1 MSRPV
6 TPTTTPTPS
15 GPAGAPGRSP
25 KLTAA
30 VAAALGLSLVV
41 FLLWPLADG
50 VRGAF
55 VDASGHVTFAY
66 MAMVF
71 RNPLYRE
78 GFVNA
83 LEIALASTLLAA
95 FIGTTAAVLL
105 DRFEFRGRRLFAALV
120 PLPLMV
126 PPFVGAVG
134 IKQLLGNRG
143 ALNALLAHLHLGDP
157 NHPVDWLREGRFA
170 TVVALTALHLYPIV
184 YFNVQAAL
192 GGLNVELEEAAA
204 SLGCHGL
211 RRFRKITLP
220 LLGPSLFAA
229 TSIVFIWGLTE
240 LGVPLMCDY
249 TRVTSVQIFSGLK
262 DISRNPFVFG
272 LVVVVLVATVTI
284 YAAARGL
291 VGRARVAGATKGVRL
306 RHRAPLGRL
315 AGVGVVLVMST
326 FVGAAALPN
335 VSVVLVAFAR
345 DWYGTVL
352 PSAFTLDH
360 VRAAVGHDMVVPSI
374 GNSLRYVT
382 LSTAFDLVFGTAIAY
397 LVVRTTSRLARAID
411 VAAMLPLAVPGLVM
425 AFGYL
430 SITREGRPLAFLNPV
445 RDPTALLV
453 IAYAVRRLPFVV
465 RSAAAGLTQVSVT
478 LEEAAASLGAAAHR
492 VFARVTLPLLARHL
506 LAGGIFAFALSMLE
520 VSDSLILAQ
529 RQATYPITK
538 AIFELYALL
547 GNGHQVAA
555 ALGLWAM
562 LFLIAA
568 VAFAR
573 SVLGRRG
580 GGLFRF

>member
-1 MSRPV
+1 VRR
-6 TPTTTPTPS
+6 
-15 GPAGAPGRSP
+15 AGGAAA
-25 KLTAA
+25 AA
-30 VAAALGLSLVV
+30 VALGVLLTAI
-41 FLLWPLADG
+41 LLWPLADG

-55 VDASGHVTFAY
+55 VDANGRATFAY
-66 MAMVF
+66 MAAVF
-71 RNPLYRE
+71 ANPLYRE

-83 LEIALASTLLAA
+83 LELALASTLIATA
-95 FIGTTAAVLL
+95 VGTTAALL
-105 DRFEFRGRRLFAALV
+105 LGRFEFPGRRLFAALV

-134 IKQLLGNRG
+134 IKQILGNEG
-143 ALNALLAHLHLGDP
+143 ALNALLARLHVIG
-157 NHPVDWLREGRFA
+157 HPIDWLRQGRFA
-170 TVVALTALHLYPIV
+170 AVVSLTALHLYPIV
-184 YFNVQAAL
+184 YFNVQASLA
-192 GGLNVELEEAAA
+192 GFNAELEEAAA
-204 SLGCHGL
+204 SLGCHGW
-211 RRFRKITLP
+211 RRFRRITLP

-262 DISRNPFVFG
+262 DIGKNPFVFG

-284 YAAARGL
+284 YVAARWL
-291 VGRARVAGATKGVRL
+291 VGRTRPPGASKGGRVRPRTRLGPLAGAAV
-306 RHRAPLGRL
+306 ALGM
-315 AGVGVVLVMST
+315 AAAVGV
-326 FVGAAALPN
+326 AALPN
-335 VSVVLVAFAR
+335 LGVVLVAFGR

-352 PSAFTLDH
+352 PAGFTLDH
-360 VRAAVGHDMVVPSI
+360 VRAAIGHDMVVPSI

-382 LSTAFDLVFGTAIAY
+382 LSTAFDLVLGTAIAW
-397 LVVRTTSRLARAID
+397 LIVRTPSRLARGLDA
-411 VAAMLPLAVPGLVM
+411 AAMLPLAVPGLVM

-430 SITREGRPLAFLNPV
+430 SISREGHPLWFLNPV

-453 IAYAVRRLPFVV
+453 VAYGVRRLPFVV
-465 RSAAAGLTQVSVT
+465 RSAVAGLTQLSLT
-478 LEEAAASLGAAAHR
+478 LEEAAASLGASARR
-492 VFARVTLPLLARHL
+492 VFSRVTLPLLAPHL

-547 GNGHQVAA
+547 GDGHQVAA

-573 SVLGRRG
+573 SVLGRRD
-580 GGLFRF
+580 GGLFRL

>member
-1 MSRPV
+1 MSGR
-6 TPTTTPTPS
+6 
-15 GPAGAPGRSP
+15 GGAGARG
-25 KLTAA
+25 LTAA
-30 VAAALGLSLVV
+30 VAVTLALLLVA
-41 FLLWPLADG
+41 FLVWPLADG

-55 VDASGHVTFAY
+55 VDGNGNATLAY
-66 MAMVF
+66 MAAVF

-78 GFVNA
+78 GFANA
-83 LEIALASTLLAA
+83 LALALASTLVATA
-95 FIGTTAAVLL
+95 IGTTAAVVLG
-105 DRFEFRGRRLFAALV
+105 RFELPGRRLFAVLV

-134 IKQLLGNRG
+134 IKQLIGNAG
-143 ALNALLAHLHLGDP
+143 ALNALLAHLHLID
-157 NHPVDWLREGRFA
+157 HPIDWLRRGRFA
-170 TVVALTALHLYPIV
+170 TVVALTSLHLYPIV

-192 GGLNVELEEAAA
+192 AGLNTELEEAAA

-262 DISRNPFVFG
+262 DIGKNPFVFG

-284 YAAARGL
+284 YAAARFI
-291 VGRARVAGATKGVRL
+291 VGRARLPGATKGARARRPTPL
-306 RHRAPLGRL
+306 APLPA
-315 AGVGVVLVMST
+315 AGAALVMAAV
-326 FVGAAALPN
+326 VGAAALPN
-335 VSVVLVAFAR
+335 LGVVLVAFSR
-345 DWYGTVL
+345 DWYATVL
-352 PSAFTLDH
+352 PSGFTLDH
-360 VRAAVGHDMVVPSI
+360 VRSAIGHDMVVPSI

-382 LSTAFDLVFGTAIAY
+382 LSTAFDLVVGTTIAW
-397 LVVRTTSRLARAID
+397 LVVRTRSRLAHALD
-411 VAAMLPLAVPGLVM
+411 AAAMLPLAVPGLVM

-430 SITREGRPLAFLNPV
+430 SISREGHALAFLNPV

-465 RSAAAGLTQVSVT
+465 RSSAAGLAQVSLT
-478 LEEAAASLGAAAHR
+478 LEEAAASLGASARR
-492 VFARVTLPLLARHL
+492 VFARVTLPLLGPHL

-538 AIFELYALL
+538 SIYELYALL
-547 GNGHQVAA
+547 GDGHQVAA

-562 LFLIAA
+562 LFLIASL
-568 VAFAR
+568 AFAR
-573 SVLGRRG
+573 AVLGGRDG
-580 GGLFRF
+580 GGLFRL

>member
-1 MSRPV
+1 VNGAR
-6 TPTTTPTPS
+6 
-15 GPAGAPGRSP
+15 PAGRLA
-25 KLTAA
+25 AA
-30 VAAALGLSLVV
+30 VAVALGVV
-41 FLLWPLADG
+41 LAAFLLAPLADG

-55 VDASGHVTFAY
+55 VDANGHATFAY
-66 MAMVF
+66 MAAVF

-78 GFVNA
+78 GFANSVT
-83 LEIALASTLLAA
+83 LALASTLVATV
-95 FIGTTAAVLL
+95 IGTTSAVLL
-105 DRFEFRGRRLFAALV
+105 ARFSFPGRRVFAALV
-120 PLPLMV
+120 PLPLML

-134 IKQLLGNRG
+134 IKQILGNAG
-143 ALNALLAHLHLGDP
+143 ALNALLARLGVVD
-157 NHPVDWLREGRFA
+157 HPIDWLRQGRFA

-192 GGLNVELEEAAA
+192 EGLNVELEEAAA
-204 SLGCHGL
+204 SLGCRGL

-262 DISRNPFVFG
+262 DIGKNPFVFG
-272 LVVVVLVATVTI
+272 LVVVVLVATVAL
-284 YAAARGL
+284 YAGARVL
-291 VGRARVAGATKGVRL
+291 VGRARLPGATKGARVRRPRPL
-306 RHRAPLGRL
+306 RPLPRA
-315 AGVGVVLVMST
+315 GVVLVMAV

-335 VSVVLVAFAR
+335 LGVVLVAFSR

-352 PSAFTLDH
+352 PSGLTLDH
-360 VRAAVGHDMVVPSI
+360 VRAAIGHDMVVPSI

-382 LSTAFDLVFGTAIAY
+382 LSTAFDLVVGTTVAW
-397 LVVRTTSRLARAID
+397 LVVRTPSRLASALD
-411 VAAMLPLAVPGLVM
+411 AAAMLPLAIPGLVM

-430 SITREGRPLAFLNPV
+430 SISREGHPLAFLNPV

-465 RSAAAGLTQVSVT
+465 RSAAAGLAQVSVT
-478 LEEAAASLGAAAHR
+478 LEEAAASLGARAR
-492 VFARVTLPLLARHL
+492 SVFARVTLPLLAPHL

-529 RQATYPITK
+529 RQATYPVTK

-547 GNGHQVAA
+547 GDGHQVAA

-573 SVLGRRG
+573 SVLGRRDG
-580 GGLFRF
+580 DGFKL

>member
-1 MSRPV
+1 MRGAGPVSGAAGRPGGLV
-6 TPTTTPTPS
+6 M
-15 GPAGAPGRSP
+15 AGSAT
-25 KLTAA
+25 LA
-30 VAAALGLSLVV
+30 VLLVV
-41 FLLWPLADG
+41 FFLWPLADG
-50 VRGAF
+50 VWGAF
-55 VDASGHVTFAY
+55 VDSNGHATLAY

-78 GFVNA
+78 GFGNA
-83 LEIALASTLLAA
+83 FALALASTLVAA
-95 FIGTTAAVLL
+95 TIGTTSAVLL
-105 DRFEFRGRRLFAALV
+105 DRFEFPGRRLFARLV

-134 IKQLLGNRG
+134 VKQLLGNEG
-143 ALNALLAHLHLGDP
+143 AFNALLSRLGLMDP
-157 NHPVDWLREGRFA
+157 RHPIDWLREGRFA
-170 TVVALTALHLYPIV
+170 TVVVLTALHLYPIV

-192 GGLNVELEEAAA
+192 AGMNVELEEAAA
-204 SLGCHGL
+204 SLGCRGW

-229 TSIVFIWGLTE
+229 TSIVFIWSLTE

-262 DISRNPFVFG
+262 DIGRNPFVFG

-284 YAAARGL
+284 YAAARWL
-291 VGRARVAGATKGVRL
+291 VGRARVTGATKGGRRRQL
-306 RHRAPLGRL
+306 APTGPL
-315 AGVGVVLVMST
+315 AGAGLVLVMAT

-345 DWYGTVL
+345 DWYATIL
-352 PSAFTLDH
+352 PASLTLDH
-360 VRAAVGHDMVVPSI
+360 MRAAVSHDMVVPSI

-382 LSTAFDLVFGTAIAY
+382 FSTAFDLVVGTSIAW
-397 LVVRTTSRLARAID
+397 LVVRSRSRLAHAID

-430 SITREGRPLAFLNPV
+430 SISREGHPLAFLNPV

-478 LEEAAASLGAAAHR
+478 LEEAAASLGAGARR
-492 VFARVTLPLLARHL
+492 VFARVTLPLLTPHL
-506 LAGGIFAFALSMLE
+506 LAGAIFAFALSMLE

-538 AIFELYALL
+538 SIFELYGLL
-547 GNGHQVAA
+547 GDGHQVAA

-562 LFLIAA
+562 VFLIAS

-573 SVLGRRG
+573 AVLGARD
-580 GGLFRF
+580 GGLFKL